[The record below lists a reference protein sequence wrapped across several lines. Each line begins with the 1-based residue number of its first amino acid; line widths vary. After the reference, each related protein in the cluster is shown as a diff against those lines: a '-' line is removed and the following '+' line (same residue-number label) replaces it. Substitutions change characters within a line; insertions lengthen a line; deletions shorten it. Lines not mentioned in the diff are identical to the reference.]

1 MCTSLRSDMAF
12 RFALCSRRNAETDIL
27 IWNKRQKSIIGA
39 GSRQQGMLRRGLRQ
53 QGGHLAFYCQISKD
67 FRRSDTQHDV
77 GDKRYKALYTTV
89 AASASLD
96 DMRRRV
102 CGFTKQEEKA
112 LNWPLGRNKEM
123 GRRKFTSLPSP
134 TTASKGDG
142 KKMPDESAQEG
153 EKHPPD
159 SSPPLFLC
167 PAQVRPDPL
176 QQPLSEE
183 FKCFEES
190 HVLLVD
196 YSVLKEVDSHVT
208 FHSCDVASYNPSTHV
223 VYTLCH
229 LGVPICSAF
238 SGFLPQHL

>member
-12 RFALCSRRNAETDIL
+12 RCALCSRRNAETDIL
-27 IWNKRQKSIIGA
+27 IRSKCQKSIIGA

-67 FRRSDTQHDV
+67 FRRSETQHDV

-89 AASASLD
+89 AASAGLD

-102 CGFTKQEEKA
+102 GGFPKQEEKA

-134 TTASKGDG
+134 ETASKGDG
-142 KKMPDESAQEG
+142 KRMPDESAEEG

-167 PAQVRPDPL
+167 PAQVRPVPL

-183 FKCFEES
+183 FQCFEES

-196 YSVLKEVDSHVT
+196 YGVL
-208 FHSCDVASYNPSTHV
+208 
-223 VYTLCH
+223 
-229 LGVPICSAF
+229 
-238 SGFLPQHL
+238 